1 MKYCLRGEFMAT
13 QQEMEAQIAALEA
26 MLTGQGMEVEK
37 VQVPAPP
44 EVVDLAPVGHPE
56 PRDPIVNPPYDS
68 DLAPVTHP
76 EPLTPVLYPPQE
88 LAPVNDGRVVDVY
101 RVKSNPASRA
111 GAETVSP

>member
-1 MKYCLRGEFMAT
+1 MPN
-13 QQEMEAQIAALEA
+13 QQELEARIAALEA

-44 EVVDLAPVGHPE
+44 EVVDLAPVGYPE

-68 DLAPVTHP
+68 DLAPVEHP
-76 EPLTPVLYPPQE
+76 PPLTPVLNPPQD
-88 LAPVNDGRVVDVY
+88 LAPVVDGRVVDVY
-101 RVKSNPASRA
+101 RMKSSPASKA